1 MRWKQFFT
9 SVRSLDAPEAG
20 KFMEKLAGDQFNL
33 LDVRQPGE
41 YAAGHLAGARLTP
54 LPDLPAHVS
63 DIDPKKPTLV
73 Y

>member
-9 SVRSLDAPEAG
+9 RVRSMGAPEAG
-20 KFMEKLAGDQFNL
+20 KFMETLAGSQFNL
-33 LDVRQPGE
+33 LDVRQPAE
-41 YAAGHLAGARLTP
+41 YAAGHIPGAKLTP
-54 LPDLPAHVS
+54 LSNLSECID